1 MNNTEIFKK
10 WLAILRLDDSW
21 DILLEEKDDDAF
33 TKTGDFKIDL
43 SDKKAVLIL
52 NKRNPNKENI
62 EEVIVHELLHLK
74 LFPLDQ
80 LTESLIINNYSEGTK
95 EYNTIYHQF
104 MIMLEQT
111 VEELTKCFLASF
123 GENKQLSYGRC
134 HSMKSYNELYD
145 EIKIHDANL
154 KL

>member
-1 MNNTEIFKK
+1 MNNTDLFKK
-10 WLAILRLDDSW
+10 WLTILRLDNSW
-21 DILLEEKDDDAF
+21 DILLEERDDDAF

-52 NKRNPNKENI
+52 NKRNPNNENI

-80 LTESLIINNYSEGTK
+80 LTESLIVNNYSEETK
-95 EYNTIYHQF
+95 EYNIIYHQF

-111 VEELTKCFLASF
+111 VQELTKCFLASF

-134 HSMKSYNELYD
+134 QSMKSYNELYD
-145 EIKIHDANL
+145 EIKIHDPNL